1 MSAPG
6 WYPDPGGQPGMY
18 RFWTGTAWT
27 ATITANPAA
36 TPPPTSGGPVGR
48 PGGQP
53 GQPGGDRRRLSL
65 GWVAGGLA
73 ALVALGLIVWLV
85 TQGIGRLS
93 NGEDPFPTGGQAS
106 QNVCPK
112 VDSTQETT
120 APAQRNDGRVH
131 GGKLSYPMLG
141 DPWGSVQGDNRV
153 PFGRD
158 VAEQIVMV
166 EPNYDGLGANWVASV
181 LVGELV
187 AGDGF
192 FSPQEG
198 SQIVM
203 KCVVG
208 EFYGDA
214 VVQRDDK
221 VSKAT
226 TVDGHDAWL
235 VESHLSFDIAGLQT
249 KGELAIVVIVDTGA
263 DSASLYY
270 ASIPDTVPELVDDA
284 RSVLKQLT
292 VDS

>member
-1 MSAPG
+1 MF
-6 WYPDPGGQPGMY
+6 

-27 ATITANPAA
+27 AAVTANPSA
-36 TPPPTSGGPVGR
+36 TPPPNVAGSPVPPSG
-48 PGGQP
+48 P
-53 GQPGGDRRRLSL
+53 GQPRQRLSL
-65 GWVAGGLA
+65 GWVAGGVA

-85 TQGIGRLS
+85 TQGIGRLA

-112 VDSTQETT
+112 VDATQTT
-120 APAQRNDGRVH
+120 TPPAQRNDGRVH

-141 DPWGSVQGDNRV
+141 APWGPVKGDNRV

-158 VAEQIVMV
+158 VAEQIVLV
-166 EPNYDGLGANWVASV
+166 EPSYDGFSSDWVASV

-221 VSKAT
+221 VSKAM

-235 VESHLSFDIAGLQT
+235 VESQLSFDIPGLKT
-249 KGELAIVVIVDTGA
+249 KGELAIVVIVDTGEE
-263 DSASLYY
+263 SASLYY
-270 ASIPDTVPELVDDA
+270 ASIPDTVPDLVDDA
-284 RSVLKQLT
+284 RWVLENLK
-292 VDS
+292 VDA

>member
-1 MSAPG
+1 MF
-6 WYPDPGGQPGMY
+6 
-18 RFWTGTAWT
+18 RFWTGAAWT
-27 ATITANPAA
+27 AAVTANPAT
-36 TPPPTSGGPVGR
+36 TPPPNVTGS
-48 PGGQP
+48 P
-53 GQPGGDRRRLSL
+53 GQPTGPGQPRKRLSL
-65 GWVAGGLA
+65 GWVAGGVA

-112 VDSTQETT
+112 VDITQTDT
-120 APAQRNDGRVH
+120 PPAQRNDGRVH

-141 DPWGSVQGDNRV
+141 DPWGPVKGDNRV

-166 EPNYDGLGANWVASV
+166 EPNYDGFSSDWVASV

-221 VSKAT
+221 VSKAM

-235 VESHLSFDIAGLQT
+235 VESQLSFDIAGLET
-249 KGELAIVVIVDTGA
+249 KGELAIVVIVDTGE

-284 RSVLKQLT
+284 RMVMEQLE
-292 VDS
+292 VDA

>member
-1 MSAPG
+1 MF
-6 WYPDPGGQPGMY
+6 

-27 ATITANPAA
+27 AAVTANPSV
-36 TPPPTSGGPVGR
+36 TPPPAFGGSS
-48 PGGQP
+48 GQP
-53 GQPGGDRRRLSL
+53 SGPNQPRQRLSL
-65 GWVAGGLA
+65 GWVAGGVA

-85 TQGIGRLS
+85 TQGIGRLA
-93 NGEDPFPTGGQAS
+93 NGEDPFPTSGQAS

-112 VDSTQETT
+112 VDTTQTT
-120 APAQRNDGRVH
+120 TPPIQRNDGRVH

-141 DPWGSVQGDNRV
+141 APWGPVQGDNRV

-158 VAEQIVMV
+158 VAEQIVLV
-166 EPNYDGLGANWVASV
+166 EPSYDGFGSDWVASV

-221 VSKAT
+221 VSKAM

-235 VESHLSFDIAGLQT
+235 VESQLSFDIPGLKT
-249 KGELAIVVIVDTGA
+249 KGELAIVVIVDTGEE
-263 DSASLYY
+263 SASLYY
-270 ASIPDTVPELVDDA
+270 ASIPDTVPDLVDDA
-284 RSVLKQLT
+284 RWVLEHLE
-292 VDS
+292 VDA

>member
-1 MSAPG
+1 MF
-6 WYPDPGGQPGMY
+6 

-27 ATITANPAA
+27 AAVTATPSA
-36 TPPPTSGGPVGR
+36 TPPPDFGGS
-48 PGGQP
+48 P
-53 GQPGGDRRRLSL
+53 GQPSGPNQPRQRLSL
-65 GWVAGGLA
+65 GWVAGGVA

-85 TQGIGRLS
+85 TQGIGRLA
-93 NGEDPFPTGGQAS
+93 NGEDPFPTTGQAS

-112 VDSTQETT
+112 VDTTQTT
-120 APAQRNDGRVH
+120 TPPIQRNDGRVH

-141 DPWGSVQGDNRV
+141 APWGPVQGDNRV

-158 VAEQIVMV
+158 VAEQIVLV
-166 EPNYDGLGANWVASV
+166 EPSYDGFGSDWVASV

-221 VSKAT
+221 VSKAM

-235 VESHLSFDIAGLQT
+235 VESQLSFDIPGLKT
-249 KGELAIVVIVDTGA
+249 KGELAIVVIVDTGEE
-263 DSASLYY
+263 SASLYY
-270 ASIPDTVPELVDDA
+270 ASIPDTVPDLVDDA
-284 RSVLKQLT
+284 RWVLEHLE
-292 VDS
+292 VDA